1 MTFKLPNRN
10 LTIEEL
16 IRYRVQYIGV
26 ECRRCGHSGF
36 VSIEYLRDRF
46 GPRFKESQIRRA
58 LICNQCRRREFRA
71 RPIPWEQLPRTLQ
84 VALSLERKKREERE
98 ATNRELK
105 SDSGRA
111 SPGVAGG
118 NSR

>member
-26 ECRRCGHSGF
+26 ECRR
-36 VSIEYLRDRF
+36 
-46 GPRFKESQIRRA
+46 
-58 LICNQCRRREFRA
+58 REFRA

-84 VALSLERKKREERE
+84 VALSLERKEREERE
-98 ATNRELK
+98 AINRELK
-105 SDSGRA
+105 SE
-111 SPGVAGG
+111 
-118 NSR
+118 